1 MAVYEGVNAS
11 RSKSTDAKHII
22 TVLASRMMLFFGVNL
37 LYYGGKQRL
46 LTNQPENNLRNTH
59 SPILFTWLCHRG
71 VLSVSAKTSA

>member
-46 LTNQPENNLRNTH
+46 LTNQPENIF
-59 SPILFTWLCHRG
+59 SPGLCHRG

>member
-22 TVLASRMMLFFGVNL
+22 TVLASRMMLFLVSTCCT
-37 LYYGGKQRL
+37 GKQRL